1 MSVLFCKSCVGNPDW
16 KIWEETPSWT
26 NWQTVLKVSFH
37 SGGWDEDH
45 ALTESAR
52 GELQR
57 RDLLILLGNLVGRE
71 HSRTVF
77 DTFAKIPELT
87 KVEQKNGLE
96 LFSEIDT
103 ARYKRDFKRTL
114 DKPEGARYVVK
125 FAACL
130 AVELVEAGERVFR
143 RSLRSQMQNTFF
155 LVSDESSDEVEVVRV
170 SHAPGF

>member
-1 MSVLFCKSCVGNPDW
+1 MLEIQTGRYEKKPRPERIGKRCWKLVFIRALGWRPCAYWICPWWVAETWSSDFTWKPGRTWTFKNCFRHLCKN
-16 KIWEETPSWT
+16 SWT
-26 NWQTVLKVSFH
+26 DK
-37 SGGWDEDH
+37 GG
-45 ALTESAR
+45 
-52 GELQR
+52 
-57 RDLLILLGNLVGRE
+57 
-71 HSRTVF
+71 
-77 DTFAKIPELT
+77 T
-87 KVEQKNGLE
+87 KNVLE

-143 RSLRSQMQNTFF
+143 RSLRSQMQNIFF
-155 LVSDESSDEVEVVRV
+155 PVSDESSDEVEIVRV

>member
-1 MSVLFCKSCVGNPDW
+1 MRRNPVLN
-16 KIWEETPSWT
+16 EL
-26 NWQTVLKVSFH
+26 QTVLKVSFH

-87 KVEQKNGLE
+87 KVEQKTVWN
-96 LFSEIDT
+96 
-103 ARYKRDFKRTL
+103 
-114 DKPEGARYVVK
+114 
-125 FAACL
+125 CL
-130 AVELVEAGERVFR
+130 ARLTLHVTNEILKERLTSQRAPDMWLSLLRASQLSWWKQVKGYSEEVCGHKCKTHFSWSVMKVAMKWKLFEFHTRPVF
-143 RSLRSQMQNTFF
+143 S
-155 LVSDESSDEVEVVRV
+155 
-170 SHAPGF
+170 